1 MRSVSCAVLMLSAL
15 MVAASI
21 DGIPDPPAVT
31 PHALNVKAPCLR
43 EFVGGRGEERL
54 TCDSVRILAHVPI
67 HRVSLADA
75 LKPMRPSDWITSAGY
90 AADSSPPVL

>member
-1 MRSVSCAVLMLSAL
+1 MKSVSCALLILSAL
-15 MVAASI
+15 MAASI

-31 PHALNVKAPCLR
+31 PHAVNVKAPCPR
-43 EFVGGRGEERL
+43 EFVGGCGEQRL
-54 TCDSVRILAHVPI
+54 TCDSVCISAHVPI

-75 LKPMRPSDWITSAGY
+75 PKPMRSSDWITSAGY